1 MKYSL
6 PIYFLDW
13 VQMRSVNIL
22 PYVAAILL
30 ATILV
35 VSGWMAR
42 GWYNDSVDLAAE
54 KAVKKTEIVVAK
66 QLEDKLASL
75 KANERIVEREK
86 IKVLEKPV
94 YSNVCL
100 DESGVMLI
108 NQAKRGASQPASE
121 VPAPSRP

>member
-1 MKYSL
+1 
-6 PIYFLDW
+6 
-13 VQMRSVNIL
+13 MRSVNIL
-22 PYVAAILL
+22 PYVGAILL
-30 ATILV
+30 AAMLV

-54 KAVKKTEIVVAK
+54 KAVKRTEVVVAK

-86 IKVLEKPV
+86 IKILEKPV

-108 NQAKRGASQPASE
+108 NQAKRGTSQPASE
-121 VPAPSRP
+121 VSTTTGP